1 MHDNTRNNELHI
13 SIDFES
19 LAAKA
24 TNPALLSAG
33 VVTFDPNVMQT
44 PAAIASNPSIH
55 LKLSS
60 RPGLQTAKYG
70 RVIENDTLGWWS
82 RQGGEAKALL
92 DECMHSELDLRDA
105 LLQLNAWLEEQREAY
120 KDATGVKPE
129 VHAWSYGAKSDLV
142 WWATACEAAGV
153 EYPIHYRNE
162 HCLRTL
168 AGELPF
174 VSCEEYGVKHNALD
188 DAVAQ
193 AAWVQKL
200 RSALRHGLSVP
211 EMVQL
216 KNPDKAD
223 RDAAAAVLHFPSVS
237 AKVHDDAYV
246 NEVEFDAAPWFAQ
259 ASDDEIIE
267 LHDIQWRND
276 EPADR
281 VALFFEDST
290 QEIADIMTFCRAT
303 ARTASPI
310 GFECEVDDEAAMA
323 WLKQHR
329 PGLWA
334 IFLCDE
340 ADVGLLQAQEEE
352 IAGMWDWLG
361 PNGNACEHSFDTKE
375 DAALNAVAVLKLGN

>member
-1 MHDNTRNNELHI
+1 MYDNTRNSELHI

-44 PAAIASNPSIH
+44 PASIASNPSIH

-60 RPGLQTAKYG
+60 RPGLQTHQYG

-82 RQGGEAKALL
+82 RQDGEAKVLL
-92 DECMHSELDLRDA
+92 EECMHSELDLRDA
-105 LLQLNAWLEEQREAY
+105 LLQLNAWLEEQREAH
-120 KDATGVKPE
+120 KGTTGTKPE

-153 EYPIHYRNE
+153 EYPIGYRNE

-174 VSCEEYGVKHNALD
+174 VARGEYGVKHSALD
-188 DAVAQ
+188 DAIAQ

-200 RSALRHGLSVP
+200 RGALRHGLSVMEWAKLEDP
-211 EMVQL
+211 EPAL
-216 KNPDKAD
+216 Y
-223 RDAAAAVLHFPSVS
+223 DAVGPALLSPSVK
-237 AKVHDDAYV
+237 AKAHDDAYV

-259 ASDDEIIE
+259 ASDAEIIA
-267 LHDIQWRND
+267 LRDIEWRGD
-276 EPADR
+276 EQADR
-281 VALFFEDST
+281 VAIFFKDSSPG
-290 QEIADIMTFCRAT
+290 IADIMTFCHATIRA
-303 ARTASPI
+303 ARPV
-310 GFECEVDDEAAMA
+310 GFECAVDEDTAMT

-334 IFLCDE
+334 IFVCDDE
-340 ADVGLLQAQEEE
+340 GIDLIQAEEPE
-352 IAGMWDWLG
+352 IKGMWDWLG
-361 PNGNACEHSFDTKE
+361 PNGNACEHSFDTQE
-375 DAALNAVAVLKLGN
+375 EAALNAVALLGLDR